1 MKRNRIRITGIVQ
14 GVGFRP
20 FIYNLAKSFAFTGWV
35 FNDSR
40 GVEVEVQG
48 SGSDLVEFRKGIST
62 RKPAISLIETI
73 DSIDISIIKNED
85 SFIIKH
91 SKKEPGE
98 FVLISPD
105 LAICDNCLEELF
117 NKEDRRYHYPFIN
130 CTNCGPRFTIIK
142 DIPYDRGNT
151 TMLPFKMC
159 NACQSEYDD
168 PGDRRFHAQPDA
180 CFDCGPGLTLL
191 SSNGTETPTK
201 NIINKAVHL
210 LRSEEIIA
218 IKGLGGYHLACD
230 ALSDAAVSKLRGRKY
245 REEKP
250 FAVMF
255 PSIDQV
261 KEFCEVTPEEA
272 NLLTGT
278 VRPIVLLKKKDGTKL
293 PETVA
298 PKQKYL
304 GVMLPY
310 TPLHYI
316 LLTEFNAPLV
326 MTSGNISDEPISFLD
341 NEAKHRL
348 KDIADY
354 FVIHNREIFMRCDDS
369 VSRIFNG
376 KEYPLRRARG
386 YVPFPI
392 ILPGQSD
399 VSVLGCGG
407 MLKNTFCLTRNNYA
421 FISHHIGD
429 LENLETYKSFEDG
442 IEHFKKLFSITPEL
456 IVSDLHPEYLST
468 KYALDSPIKNK
479 VSVQHHYAHILSC
492 MADNKL
498 PNEKIIGVACD
509 GTGYGDDGNIWG
521 GEILIADYNGFE
533 RFGHIDYFDLPGGD
547 SAIINPYKTAISLL
561 LKSGISDD
569 VILTKLFPDLN
580 AEFKIVKN
588 MITKKLNIV
597 KTSSLGRLFD
607 GVSSIIGVK
616 HKINYEGQAAIELE
630 MIADENYNGQYSF
643 DLKKDGGTQL
653 LLIEQ
658 VIIGVVNDLLNGM
671 SNEIIS
677 SKFHNTIVEI
687 FAKAILEARNYSNI
701 NQVVLSGGVFQNMI
715 FLKKIIIK
723 LKSLN
728 FNVIIHD
735 NVPCND
741 GGISL
746 GQAAF
751 GIFNF

>member
-35 FNDSR
+35 FNDSS

-48 SGSDLVEFRKGIST
+48 SVADLEKFRKDLRIKKPSISV
-62 RKPAISLIETI
+62 IETL
-73 DSIDISIIKNED
+73 DNIDISIIKNEEG
-85 SFIIKH
+85 FIIKH
-91 SKKEPGE
+91 SKREPGQ

-105 LAICDNCLEELF
+105 LAICNDCRAELF
-117 NKEDRRYHYPFIN
+117 NKQDRRYFYPFIN

-159 NACQSEYDD
+159 NICQAEYED

-191 SSNGTETPTK
+191 SSDGTEKHTD
-201 NIINKAVHL
+201 NIINETIQL
-210 LRSEEIIA
+210 LQSEKVIA

-230 ALSDAAVSKLRGRKY
+230 ALCDAAVSKLRSRKY

-255 PSIDQV
+255 PSITRV
-261 KEFCEVTPEEA
+261 KEFCEVNREEE
-272 NLLTGT
+272 NLLTGN
-278 VRPIVLLKKKDGTKL
+278 VRPIVLLKKKPGTKL

-316 LLTEFNAPLV
+316 LLTEFNGPLV

-354 FVIHNREIFMRCDDS
+354 FLLHNREIFMRCDDS

-399 VSVLGCGG
+399 ISVLGCGG
-407 MLKNTFCLTRNNYA
+407 MLKNTFCLTLNNYA

-442 IEHFKKLFSITPEL
+442 IEHFKRLFSITPEL

-468 KYALDSPIKNK
+468 QYALDSPIKNK
-479 VSVQHHYAHILSC
+479 LAVQHHYAHVLSC

-498 PNEKIIGVACD
+498 SNEKVIGVACD

-569 VILTKLFPDLN
+569 VILTKLFPDLKS
-580 AEFKIVKN
+580 EFKIIKN
-588 MITKKLNIV
+588 MISKELNTV

-616 HKINYEGQAAIELE
+616 RKINYEGQAAIELE
-630 MIADENYNGQYSF
+630 MIADEDDTGQYPF
-643 DLKKDGGTQL
+643 DLKKDVGTQL

-658 VIIGVVNDLLNGM
+658 IIIGVVNDLLNGM
-671 SNEIIS
+671 SKNRIS

-687 FAKAILEARNYSNI
+687 FAKGILEARNYSNI
-701 NQVVLSGGVFQNMI
+701 NQVALSGGVFQNMI
-715 FLKKIIIK
+715 FLKKLIIK
-723 LKSLN
+723 LKSCN

-746 GQAAF
+746 GQAVF
-751 GIFNF
+751 GIFNS